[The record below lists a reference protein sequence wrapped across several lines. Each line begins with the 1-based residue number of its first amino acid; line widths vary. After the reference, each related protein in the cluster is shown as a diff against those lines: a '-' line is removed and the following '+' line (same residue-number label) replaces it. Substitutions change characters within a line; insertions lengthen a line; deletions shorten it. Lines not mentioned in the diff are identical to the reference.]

1 MSAIPYHSDR
11 IALKLRPLKTHPHRA
26 PELRDG
32 ARTQALLERVNAS
45 RRVYLTHTVLDGR
58 YTIRMRSARGL
69 RNCGISRLPGSSSR
83 RVQRQRSEGRLERK
97 RGTSG
102 IPFPVPRS
110 LFPAVSIQRER
121 LVADYIVRHRPLGHI
136 ASELLARGDV
146 EPVVNTQVHA

>member
-58 YTIRMRSARGL
+58 YTIRMVIGTRLTEL
-69 RNCGISRLPGSSSR
+69 RHFEAAWEL
-83 RVQRQRSEGRLERK
+83 
-97 RGTSG
+97 
-102 IPFPVPRS
+102 
-110 LFPAVSIQRER
+110 
-121 LVADYIVRHRPLGHI
+121 I
-136 ASELLARGDV
+136 AAGAAAEV
-146 EPVVNTQVHA
+146 